1 MSVAPAERQAIVPA
15 ERQAIVD
22 EEQLRLLSLG
32 YVVSG
37 VVTALFSLLGLVY
50 AGIGAIF
57 LALPVPAKEGEPPP
71 AFIGGLFLV
80 LGGAF
85 VLLGAALAA
94 AKLWASRCL
103 KRREKRTF
111 CLVTAAFTCLGFPW
125 GTALGVATFVVLGR
139 PSVAALFA
147 PRATPPAHVPPLPA
161 PPPVPPP
168 PPPV

>member
-1 MSVAPAERQAIVPA
+1 MSVSPA

-22 EEQLRLLSLG
+22 EEQLRLLALG
-32 YVVSG
+32 YVISG

-50 AGIGAIF
+50 AGMGAIF
-57 LALPVPAKEGEPPP
+57 LSLPIPAKEGEPPP

-85 VLLGAALAA
+85 VLFGAALAA

-103 KRREKRTF
+103 KRRERRTF
-111 CLVTAAFTCLGFPW
+111 CLVTAAFTCLGVPW

-139 PSVAALFA
+139 PSVAALFGPHAAA
-147 PRATPPAHVPPLPA
+147 PRSVAPLPV

-168 PPPV
+168 PPA